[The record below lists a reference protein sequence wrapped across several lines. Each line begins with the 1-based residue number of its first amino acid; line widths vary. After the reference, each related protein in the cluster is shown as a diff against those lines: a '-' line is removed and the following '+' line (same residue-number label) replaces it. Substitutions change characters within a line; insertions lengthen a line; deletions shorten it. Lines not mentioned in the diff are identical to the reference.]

1 MAVHRLA
8 VILARAGSKGLPNKN
23 ILSIAG
29 RPMIAY
35 TIEEALQARQLDA
48 VCVTTDAPQ
57 AAEVAKDMGV
67 LVIDRPPELASDT
80 ATVDAAVRH
89 AVEVYE
95 KTHRPVT
102 HVAIL
107 YGNVPVRPEG
117 LIDQAMSHLIE
128 TGVDS
133 VRSLARVTKQHP
145 DWLHRLD
152 GDRMLQYRKN
162 SIYRRQDLEPLY
174 YHDGG
179 VLAVTRESLFVTS
192 PDDNHAFLGA
202 DRRGIVHAGGAAVDV
217 DTLDDAM
224 IAEAL
229 ILARKQPDRFHR
241 PAAAPVAPASS

>member
-1 MAVHRLA
+1 MNLHRLA

-23 ILSIAG
+23 VMVLAG
-29 RPMIAY
+29 RPIICY
-35 TIEEALQARQLDA
+35 TIDQARAAKEIDA
-48 VCVTTDAPQ
+48 VCVTTDATQ
-57 AAEVAKDMGV
+57 AAEAARAMGV
-67 LVIDRPPELASDT
+67 LVIDRPAELATDT

-89 AVEVYE
+89 AVQVYE
-95 KTHRPVT
+95 AAHRPVS

-107 YGNVPVRPEG
+107 YGNVPVRPAG
-117 LIDQAMSHLIE
+117 VIDLAMRHLIS
-128 TGVDS
+128 TGADS

-152 GDRMLQYRKN
+152 GDRMIQFRKN

-179 VLAVTRESLFVTS
+179 VLTVTRASLSRTS

-202 DRRGIVHAGGAAVDV
+202 DRRGVVHEGGAAVDV
-217 DTLDDAM
+217 DTLEDAV

-229 ILARKQPDRFHR
+229 IRCRQQ
-241 PAAAPVAPASS
+241 